1 MLKRFWLGV
10 TQLVTVVV
18 LALFVLWTLKPQWL
32 PASVAQWLYRDKAA
46 VVASTEN
53 PTSLKPSQAPRNVA
67 GLSYHD
73 AVASALPSVVK
84 IYTSRNLPK
93 APFND
98 PTLNQLFNQ
107 NQAPQEQN
115 GLGSGVIIDAQ
126 GFIVTNYHV
135 IQNADQIEVALSDNK
150 RVPATIVGADPESD
164 LAVLKIDG
172 GQLPHI
178 TLGHDDE
185 LQVGDVVLA
194 IGNPFG
200 VGQSVTMGIVS
211 ALHRDQ
217 LGINTFENFIQTDAA
232 INPGNSGGA
241 LVDSNGHLVGI
252 NTAIVTGN
260 GSGEGANAGIGFA
273 IPVSTMQEVA
283 NAIIK
288 TGEFTRGYIGVS
300 SQNVTPEMARTFNL
314 PSVEGVIIANVR
326 PDGPASKAGIQV
338 GDILTHINDM
348 AIKDTAH
355 MLSEV
360 AKLKPTSTA
369 QLKILRSG
377 QTLDL
382 SIVIGKRPTA
392 IRK

>member
-1 MLKRFWLGV
+1 MLKRFWLGL
-10 TQLVTVVV
+10 TQVVTVLV
-18 LALFVLWTLKPQWL
+18 LAGFVLWTLKPQWL
-32 PASVAQWLYRDKAA
+32 PASVAQWLSREKTT
-46 VVASTEN
+46 VVADGSAT
-53 PTSLKPSQAPRNVA
+53 LKPSQAPRNVA

-84 IYTSRNLPK
+84 IYTSRTLPK

-107 NQAPQEQN
+107 NQNPQEQN
-115 GLGSGVIIDAQ
+115 GLGSGVIIDPQ

-135 IQNADQIEVALSDNK
+135 IQNADQIEVALADGK
-150 RVPATIVGADPESD
+150 RVPASIVGTDPESD
-164 LAVLKIDG
+164 IAVLKIEG
-172 GQLPHI
+172 GNLPNI

-241 LVDSNGHLVGI
+241 LVDSNGHLIGI
-252 NTAIVTGN
+252 NTAIVTGSN
-260 GSGEGANAGIGFA
+260 SGEGANAGIGFA

-283 NAIIK
+283 ESIIK
-288 TGEFTRGYIGVS
+288 TGEFTRGYIGIS
-300 SQNVTPEMARTFNL
+300 SQNVTPEMAKTFNL
-314 PSVEGVIIANVR
+314 PSMDGVIIANVR
-326 PDGPASKAGIQV
+326 SDGPAGTAGVQV
-338 GDILTHINDM
+338 GDILTHVND
-348 AIKDTAH
+348 APIKDTAN
-355 MLSEV
+355 MLSAI
-360 AKLKPTSTA
+360 AKLKPGATA
-369 QLKILRSG
+369 NLKILRNG
-377 QTLDL
+377 QNLDI
-382 SIVIGKRPTA
+382 SVTIGKRPTA
-392 IRK
+392 TLKP